1 MADYPLVTIAGA
13 VAQAETIGL
22 SIADPDATPTPT
34 VGKIRLFQDSLG
46 VPSVETTIVE
56 LEANEADYTGYP
68 AGGFDVETMAPPMG
82 APGGGVVILSN
93 EVFATFTS
101 GDANSIGGYWLE
113 DTAGNVIT
121 IFVYDPVRVLA
132 AIPDG
137 WPIVAQ
143 LGYGR
148 NSV

>member
-13 VAQAETIGL
+13 VTQAETIGL

-34 VGKIRLFQDSLG
+34 EGKIRLFQDSLG
-46 VPSVETTIVE
+46 VPSVETTITE

-68 AGGFDVETMAPPMG
+68 AGGFDVTSMAPPMG

-101 GDANSIGGYWLE
+101 GAANSIGGYWLE
-113 DTAGNVIT
+113 DTAGNVVT

>member
-1 MADYPLVTIAGA
+1 MADYPLTTIEGA
-13 VAQAETIGL
+13 VAQADTQGL
-22 SIADPDATPTPT
+22 AIADPDATPTPT

-46 VPSVETTIVE
+46 VPTVETTITE

-68 AGGFDVETMAPPMG
+68 AGGFDVTAMAPPMG

-101 GDANSIGGYWLE
+101 GSPNTIGGYWLE
-113 DTAGNVIT
+113 DTAGNVIQV
-121 IFVYDPVRVLA
+121 FVYDPVRVLA